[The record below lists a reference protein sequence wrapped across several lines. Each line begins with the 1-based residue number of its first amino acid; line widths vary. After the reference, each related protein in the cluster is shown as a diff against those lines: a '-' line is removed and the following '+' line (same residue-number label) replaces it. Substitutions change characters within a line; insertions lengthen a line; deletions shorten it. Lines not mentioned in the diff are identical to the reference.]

1 MSPDRP
7 LSPTMLKAAIA
18 IAVLTLTLGAR
29 ADEPSS
35 TRITSTLSAWTRR
48 PVEEMRPW
56 GDAMAAVCASDDEC
70 LLLASQAFVES
81 RFMPWVVDESCND
94 DAWRERQPG
103 WIRKSC
109 DGGLAYGPW
118 QIHDPSLY
126 GATPLV
132 QVRAAVKILRE
143 NPRAWTTWK
152 AARSQA
158 AWWRARSGS

>member
-1 MSPDRP
+1 MK
-7 LSPTMLKAAIA
+7 LLLCL
-18 IAVLTLTLGAR
+18 AVLFTSLSAR
-29 ADEPSS
+29 ADVSEVDQAASM
-35 TRITSTLSAWTRR
+35 LAAWTRR
-48 PVEEMRPW
+48 PAEDMREW
-56 GDAMAAVCASDDEC
+56 AQAIVDAGGSGDER

-81 RFMPWVVDESCND
+81 RFMPWVVDQSCND
-94 DAWRERQPG
+94 ADWRSRQPG

-109 DGGLAYGPW
+109 DGGLAFGPW

-126 GATPLV
+126 GATPLA
-132 QVRAAVKILRE
+132 QARAAVKILRE